1 MKVPET
7 KIAYKRI
14 KNDEFAG
21 LTLMYQAI
29 HGEDDKKNA
38 PNPIDEQALINNFNA
53 IYNHHQ

>member
-21 LTLMYQAI
+21 LNSSIESPAFRPYCVNTDNRY
-29 HGEDDKKNA
+29 
-38 PNPIDEQALINNFNA
+38 INNIN
-53 IYNHHQ
+53 ISII